1 MQGPVNL
8 RALNQPMTDSN
19 PKGRFTPRA
28 EMYRK
33 YRPSYPEAAIHY
45 LIHTLGIRPGAR
57 IADIGSGTGLS
68 AEPFLKR
75 GYGVI
80 GVEPNAEMRRAAEDH
95 LKQYAGF
102 TSIDGSA
109 EDTTLAPQS
118 IDFVIAATAYH
129 WFDPEP
135 TRREFRRI
143 LKPGGQVVLLW
154 NTRHQES
161 AGMKAYEALLDRY
174 ADGRQERHGW
184 ETIPPDTRAI
194 ALFAPRLPM
203 VNSFPYEQ
211 RFDWPGLKGRLL
223 SASYAPQRGD
233 ARYKPMIDRL
243 RRIFK
248 RHAED
253 GVFRFEY
260 RTRIYHGPL

>member
-19 PKGRFTPRA
+19 PKGRFTSRA

-33 YRPSYPEAAIHY
+33 YRPGYPEAAIHY
-45 LIHTLGIRPGAR
+45 LIQTLGMNAGSVIV
-57 IADIGSGTGLS
+57 DVGSGTGLS

-75 GYGVI
+75 GFAVK
-80 GVEPNAEMRRAAEDH
+80 GVEPNAEMRRAGEDH
-95 LKQYAGF
+95 LKQYARF
-102 TSIDGSA
+102 TSVEGSA
-109 EDTTLAPQS
+109 EETTLPSQS
-118 IDFVIAATAYH
+118 VDFVVAATAYH

-143 LKPGGQVVLLW
+143 LKPGGKVILLW
-154 NTRHQES
+154 NTRRIES
-161 AGMKAYEALLDRY
+161 PAMAAYEAMLDRY
-174 ADGRQERHGW
+174 ADGRKERHGW

-203 VNSFPYEQ
+203 VSSFPYEQ
-211 RFDWPGLKGRLL
+211 RFDWQGLKGRLL

-233 ARYKPMIDRL
+233 ARYKPMVDRL

-248 RHAED
+248 RHAPD
-253 GVFRFEY
+253 GEFRFEY
-260 RTRIYHGPL
+260 VTRIYWGPI